1 MDVLGTSPAEE
12 CETEIY
18 VDISWNDGTLAVPL
32 SQLEG
37 IDIPDGTKQV
47 IEDWH
52 YWVKRGY
59 EF

>member
-1 MDVLGTSPAEE
+1 MEVLGTSPAEE
-12 CETEIY
+12 CEREIF
-18 VDISWNDGTLAVPL
+18 VDIKWNDRKLAVPL

-37 IDIPDGTKQV
+37 IDTNEQTKQV
-47 IEDWH
+47 IEDWR

>member
-1 MDVLGTSPAEE
+1 MPSEDE
-12 CETEIY
+12 CENEMFVTIK
-18 VDISWNDGTLAVPL
+18 WQKRTLAVPL

-37 IDIPDGTKQV
+37 IEVDQETTEG

-52 YWVKRGY
+52 YWIGRGY